1 MLRKITLGVAL
12 MAMATMITTGIQAD
26 DDGDSKK
33 GTSIED
39 VMHALKD
46 GFHKKILDGSATDE
60 EKAQMLDFAKALPKG
75 TPPKGSK
82 SSWKKLT
89 KKLVVASKAVVA
101 VNEAPSK
108 LSAKPLTAKRAI
120 HLTKCIHRK
129 SSKQSFR

>member
-12 MAMATMITTGIQAD
+12 MAMATMVTTGIRAD
-26 DDGDSKK
+26 HHGDSKK

-101 VNEAPSK
+101 GKDGAIEAFGE
-108 LSAKPLTAKRAI
+108 AI
-120 HLTKCIHRK
+120 NCKTCHTPHKVYPPE
-129 SSKQSFR
+129 KQ

>member
-12 MAMATMITTGIQAD
+12 MAMATMITTGIRAD
-26 DDGDSKK
+26 HHGDSKK

-46 GFHKKILDGSATDE
+46 GFHKKILDGSSTDE

-101 VNEAPSK
+101 GKDGALEA
-108 LSAKPLTAKRAI
+108 LGEAI
-120 HLTKCIHRK
+120 NCKTCHTPHKVYPPE
-129 SSKQSFR
+129 KQ

>member
-12 MAMATMITTGIQAD
+12 MAMATTITTGIRAD
-26 DDGDSKK
+26 HHGDSKK

-46 GFHKKILDGSATDE
+46 GFHKKILDGSSTDE

-101 VNEAPSK
+101 GKDGALEA
-108 LSAKPLTAKRAI
+108 LGEAI
-120 HLTKCIHRK
+120 NCKTCHTPHKVYPPE
-129 SSKQSFR
+129 KQ